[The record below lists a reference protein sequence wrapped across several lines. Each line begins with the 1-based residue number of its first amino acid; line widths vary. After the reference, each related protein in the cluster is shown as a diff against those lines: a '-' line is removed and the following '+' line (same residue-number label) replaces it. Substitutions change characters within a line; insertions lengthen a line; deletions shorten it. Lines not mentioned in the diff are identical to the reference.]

1 MLNFPKRLEIPFENE
16 YNIIN
21 NIKTKEV
28 QIMLTKD
35 RVIVCKDYDEMSRR
49 AADVFAD
56 YIRENPTG
64 ILGLATGSSPEGI
77 YACLIEDN
85 KAGKIDFSGIKS
97 YNLDEYYPIEPT
109 HEQSYRY
116 FMNDRLFDH
125 VNIDKANTF
134 VPDGK
139 CADPDAFCKAY
150 DEQVAAAGGVGIQLL
165 GVGRN
170 GHIGFNEPGEEL
182 IGATHLTSLCESTID
197 ANSRFFETRDDVP
210 RHAITMGMD
219 GILSA
224 ECIVLVAS
232 GKEKHD
238 ALMMLLSG
246 KYTTNAP
253 VTLLRSHKNV
263 YVFCDEAAYNG

>member
-1 MLNFPKRLEIPFENE
+1 
-16 YNIIN
+16 
-21 NIKTKEV
+21 
-28 QIMLTKD
+28 MLTKD